1 MSDSQKE
8 KYKVIKQMI
17 EDTDIDELQIIS
29 DIICGGKNEE
39 SIKE

>member
-1 MSDSQKE
+1 MSDHQKE
-8 KYKVIKQMI
+8 KYKMIRQMI
-17 EDTDIDELQIIS
+17 EDTDIDDLQIIS

>member
-1 MSDSQKE
+1 MSDYQKE

-17 EDTDIDELQIIS
+17 EDTDIDNLQVVS